1 MERVLQIMGG
11 LNRGGLET
19 FVINMYRSIDRT
31 KIQFDFLLTQISG
44 GDYAD
49 EVKALGANV
58 YAISPR
64 NKGYRK
70 YIKDLNSFFKEHHN
84 YIAIHQHISSLTSI
98 EPVRYAMKYKIP
110 IRILH
115 AHSSNISNEGARSLI
130 YYILHNSNKQLV
142 ENYCTDYW
150 ACSDWA
156 AEWIFTKHVLSN
168 LGVKYIPNAIQLSQF
183 AFDNDA
189 RRQIRNDF
197 GLTGT
202 VFGSVGRLSRTKNP
216 LFALKTFECIRS
228 KNPNSWLLFV
238 GEGELEETVRRQTHQ
253 MSGGDHVLFLGFRQ
267 DVSQLLQAMDCL
279 LMPSLFEGFP
289 VASIE
294 AQAAG
299 LPVFAASDGITP
311 QAQLTD
317 LFHFLPLSLGPE
329 GWAEKILKTDLT
341 RKDRQDTLR
350 EKGFDI
356 SLAARQLLDELEQ

>member
-1 MERVLQIMGG
+1 MKILLSGISQNYGGIESFAINYCREIKKLDPSFVVDLIGYTDEPAYKDAFLQMGG
-11 LNRGGLET
+11 RVYQMPSPKSLDFKNKTSDFFALHSDEYSVFWCNKCDLHDIAFLRASRG
-19 FVINMYRSIDRT
+19 
-31 KIQFDFLLTQISG
+31 
-44 GDYAD
+44 
-49 EVKALGANV
+49 
-58 YAISPR
+58 
-64 NKGYRK
+64 
-70 YIKDLNSFFKEHHN
+70 
-84 YIAIHQHISSLTSI
+84 
-98 EPVRYAMKYKIP
+98 IP
-110 IRILH
+110 KRILH
-115 AHSSNISNEGARSLI
+115 AHSSNISNKGVRSLI
-130 YYILHNSNKQLV
+130 YYILHNLNKQLV

-168 LGVKYIPNAIQLSQF
+168 KGVKYIPNAIQLSQF
-183 AFDNDA
+183 AFDNDN
-189 RRQIRNDF
+189 RKQIRHEL

-202 VFGSVGRLSRTKNP
+202 VFGSVGRLSCTKNP
-216 LFALKTFECIRS
+216 FFTLKAFECIRS
-228 KNPNSWLLFV
+228 KNPNAWLLFV
-238 GEGELEETVRRQTHQ
+238 GEGELEEAVRRQTHKIA
-253 MSGGDHVLFLGFRQ
+253 GGDHVLFLGFRQ

-289 VASIE
+289 VATIE

-329 GWAEKILKTDLT
+329 GWAEEILKTDLA

>member
-1 MERVLQIMGG
+1 MKILLSGISPNYGG
-11 LNRGGLET
+11 IES
-19 FVINMYRSIDRT
+19 FVINYCREIKKHNPSFIVDIIGYTDEPAYKDAFLKMGGRVYQMPSP
-31 KIQFDFLLTQISG
+31 KSLDFKNKTR
-44 GDYAD
+44 DFF
-49 EVKALGANV
+49 ALHSNEYSAFWC
-58 YAISPR
+58 
-64 NKGYRK
+64 NKC
-70 YIKDLNSFFKEHHN
+70 DLHD
-84 YIAIHQHISSLTSI
+84 IAFLRAS
-98 EPVRYAMKYKIP
+98 RGIP
-110 IRILH
+110 KRILH